1 MPKNKTHSGSAKRF
15 KLTGTGKITRR
26 QANRNHL
33 LEHKPTRRTRRL
45 ATPHLAPSR
54 PARNTPLNGCKEC
67 IRMPNPN
74 ASVKAIPLLDRG
86 SGSVRSGCS
95 RNPLSVRIS

>member
-33 LEHKPTRRTRRL
+33 LEHKSTRRTRRL
-45 ATPHLAPSR
+45 DGRIVMEGVDAKR
-54 PARNTPLNGCKEC
+54 
-67 IRMPNPN
+67 IRR
-74 ASVKAIPLLDRG
+74 LLG
-86 SGSVRSGCS
+86 K
-95 RNPLSVRIS
+95 

>member
-33 LEHKPTRRTRRL
+33 LEHKPTKRTRRL
-45 ATPHLAPSR
+45 DGRIVMEGVDAKR
-54 PARNTPLNGCKEC
+54 
-67 IRMPNPN
+67 IRR
-74 ASVKAIPLLDRG
+74 LLG
-86 SGSVRSGCS
+86 K
-95 RNPLSVRIS
+95 